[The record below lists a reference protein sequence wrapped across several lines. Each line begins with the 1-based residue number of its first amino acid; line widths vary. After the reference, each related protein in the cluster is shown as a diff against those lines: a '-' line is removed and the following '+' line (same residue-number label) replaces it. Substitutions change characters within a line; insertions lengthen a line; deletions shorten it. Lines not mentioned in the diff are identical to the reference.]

1 MDLTKLD
8 NNRLVKI
15 DYIFLL
21 RRLIEAED
29 DKDIVLQNK
38 IKSLLASVQEYA
50 EDHKC
55 LPYGPTI
62 EVGVAKKMF
71 STHIYS
77 CPAII

>member
-1 MDLTKLD
+1 MDLTTLD

-38 IKSLLASVQEYA
+38 IKSLLADGQEYA
-50 EDHKC
+50 EEHKC

-62 EVGVAKKMF
+62 EVGFAKIMF
-71 STHIYS
+71 STHIHS

>member
-1 MDLTKLD
+1 MDLTMLD
-8 NNRLVKI
+8 DNLLIKI

-29 DKDIVLQNK
+29 NKDIALQNR
-38 IKSLLASVQEYA
+38 INSLLAGVQEYT
-50 EDHKC
+50 EEHKC

-62 EVGVAKKMF
+62 EVGSAKEMF

-77 CPAII
+77 CQAII